1 MERTLSQLALWLQ
14 DRLLIAYIVNVESL
28 VAHVRTI
35 AGDMPAKAIIDEAKA
50 RKWLAGP
57 LQSYGANLRGEGEFS
72 QPFYRILPA
81 VADRIEDPQVH
92 QDNPLPTEQA
102 ETDGPIPPNG
112 FHYRGGSVK
121 LTPVLWAILN
131 EMWGREAVAVS
142 DLEKIWDEKDVPPQ
156 NIAPTLTRVN
166 ARLREVGY
174 PKRLSKTGRYVSWVS
189 R

>member
-81 VADRIEDPQVH
+81 VADSVVPGDVAPSYTKAWFRANTKLSASHISNMMKGAKVKRAP
-92 QDNPLPTEQA
+92 
-102 ETDGPIPPNG
+102 
-112 FHYRGGSVK
+112 RGGKNYEWSESEVRK
-121 LTPVLWAILN
+121 TLKYIIDHSQDEEV
-131 EMWGREAVAVS
+131 VAAS
-142 DLEKIWDEKDVPPQ
+142 ENALRKI
-156 NIAPTLTRVN
+156 TM
-166 ARLREVGY
+166 
-174 PKRLSKTGRYVSWVS
+174 
-189 R
+189 